1 MFRRS
6 YKIVSLTAVLI
17 LMLACVVPSLGSTP
31 APIPTFDPNGPL
43 TAIALTAGSA
53 ATQTAINAPPTATAT
68 PLPTKTPL
76 PTPTP
81 TATFLFLIPTISL
94 PPTQIPLGVSN
105 KEFDCQVL
113 AVDPSAPI
121 AASTSFIG
129 KWLVAN
135 IGTGSWRSDNVDYR
149 YAEGD
154 KFHLQSVYDFPV
166 NVQPGSTVELTV
178 DMQAPG
184 TPGEYITRWRINQS
198 NKVICTMEMKIIVQ

>member
-17 LMLACVVPSLGSTP
+17 LMLACVPTLGSTS

-113 AVDPSAPI
+113 AVEPSAPI

-129 KWLVAN
+129 KWVVAN

-154 KFHLQSVYDFPV
+154 KFHLQSIYDFPV

-198 NKVICTMEMKIIVQ
+198 NKVICTMEMKILVQ

>member
-31 APIPTFDPNGPL
+31 VPIPTFDPNGPL

-53 ATQTAINAPPTATAT
+53 ATQTAINAPPTDTAT

>member
-17 LMLACVVPSLGSTP
+17 LMLACVPTLGSTP

-76 PTPTP
+76 DTPTP
-81 TATFLFLIPTISL
+81 TATFLFLIPTISV
-94 PPTQIPLGVSN
+94 PPTQIPLGVST
-105 KEFDCQVL
+105 KEFDCQILNVE
-113 AVDPSAPI
+113 PSGPI
-121 AASTSFIG
+121 TASTSFIG
-129 KWLVAN
+129 KWIVAN
-135 IGTGSWRSDNVDYR
+135 IGTASWRSDNVDYR

-154 KFHLQSVYDFPV
+154 KFHLQSIYDLPV
-166 NVQPGSTVELTV
+166 NVQPGSTVEITV

-198 NKVICTMEMKIIVQ
+198 NRVICTMEMKLNVQ

>member
-43 TAIALTAGSA
+43 TAIALTAGAA

-94 PPTQIPLGVSN
+94 PPTQIPLGVST

-113 AVDPSAPI
+113 AVEPSAPI
-121 AASTSFIG
+121 AVSTSFIG
-129 KWLVAN
+129 KWVIAN
-135 IGTGSWRSDNVDYR
+135 IGTASWRSENVDYR

-154 KFHLQSVYDFPV
+154 KFHLQSIYDFPV
-166 NVQPGSTVELTV
+166 NVQPGSIVEVTV
-178 DMQAPG
+178 DMQAPA